1 MSERPLRR
9 VLALFLLVLLV
20 LPQLKCFCYA
30 APKDSFDP
38 YLNMPNFGSIT
49 ENGLTWKN
57 SKTGFRVVIEDD
69 IDLLTSS
76 EERRL
81 LEDMSPMTEYGSIA
95 FWSTRGEA
103 SEVRTKA
110 DEKLDALFGE
120 ESASLVVINKAL
132 PQLSIQSRG
141 SLARMIPAAK
151 ADGIV
156 SRGKTDLSGGLYY
169 DAASGTFSRMNAQIQ
184 SAKTA
189 SHVRVIIVLCV
200 SLVIGLGVA
209 AVVLLPRHGRTDPS

>member
-1 MSERPLRR
+1 MPERPLRR
-9 VLALFLLVLLV
+9 VLTLFLLVLLV
-20 LPQLKCFCYA
+20 LPQLKSSCFA
-30 APKDSFDP
+30 APKDSLDP

-49 ENGLTWKN
+49 ENGLIWKN

-69 IDLLTSS
+69 IDLLTSD
-76 EERRL
+76 EERKL
-81 LEDMSPMTEYGSIA
+81 LEDMIPMTEYGSIA

-120 ESASLVVINKAL
+120 ESASVVVINKAL

-141 SLARMIPAAK
+141 SLAGMIPSAK
-151 ADGIV
+151 ADGII
-156 SRGKTDLSGGLYY
+156 SRGKTDLSRGLYY
-169 DAASGTFSRMNAQIQ
+169 DTVSGTFSRMNAQIQ

-189 SHVRVIIVLCV
+189 SHIRVIIVLCL
-200 SLVIGLGVA
+200 SLVIGLSLA
-209 AVVLLPRHGRTDPS
+209 YAVLFPRRGRADPS